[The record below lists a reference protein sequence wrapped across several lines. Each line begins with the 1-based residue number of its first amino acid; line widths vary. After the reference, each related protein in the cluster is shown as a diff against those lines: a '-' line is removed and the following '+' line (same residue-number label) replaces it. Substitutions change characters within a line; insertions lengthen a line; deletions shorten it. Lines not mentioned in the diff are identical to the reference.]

1 MNKLALSLFTQ
12 NAKYQFGFENMKF
25 KIPDLRYIGLFSQ
38 SIVFKTEG
46 L

>member
-1 MNKLALSLFTQ
+1 MNKLVLSLFTE
-12 NAKYQFGFENMKF
+12 NAKYQFGFENVEF